1 MSRSIGHINSI
12 FLPYS
17 LFHALFLALY
27 FGKDAPG
34 CVYMQEA
41 KRSCHENRSYILTDV
56 HMSILCF
63 LTIRIEDRGGEDKV
77 IPSGRNKSEI
87 WRRER
92 GQKSWLSCT
101 EHIIFPRM
109 RHGYLHCVC
118 RNTSTVH
125 VNSTVRQGGWKS
137 NYAGGEKLISS
148 FSIFVFRPYRTSNCV
163 CSTMSEWY

>member
-56 HMSILCF
+56 HMSTLCF

-87 WRRER
+87 
-92 GQKSWLSCT
+92 
-101 EHIIFPRM
+101 
-109 RHGYLHCVC
+109 
-118 RNTSTVH
+118 
-125 VNSTVRQGGWKS
+125 
-137 NYAGGEKLISS
+137 
-148 FSIFVFRPYRTSNCV
+148 
-163 CSTMSEWY
+163 